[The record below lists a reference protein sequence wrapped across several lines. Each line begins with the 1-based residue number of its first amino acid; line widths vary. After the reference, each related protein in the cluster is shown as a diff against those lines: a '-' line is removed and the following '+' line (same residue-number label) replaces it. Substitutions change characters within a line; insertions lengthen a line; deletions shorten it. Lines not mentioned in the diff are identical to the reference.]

1 MLKGGH
7 AHITFDDAVADFP
20 ATLRG
25 KKPGKSPHTAWRLL
39 EHLRIAQHDIL
50 EFSRNAKHKSPDWPD
65 GYWPATDQPPSDAA
79 WTNSIKAFRADLRSM
94 MALVQNARTDLLAR
108 IPWGDG
114 QTIAREAML
123 LADHN
128 AYHIGQLV
136 ELRRALGNWKD

>member
-1 MLKGGH
+1 MLKGGN

-79 WTNSIKAFRADLRSM
+79 WTNSIKAFRADLKSM
-94 MALVQNARTDLLAR
+94 LALVKNARTDLLAR